1 MVSVV
6 LTTYNRPEL
15 LIRAF
20 ESVKVQTFQPKE
32 IILVDDSSDKNAT
45 NFIKKN
51 LSDDIIYLKH
61 KDNLGLAAARNTGL
75 RHAKEDFIAYLDDDD
90 IWMPTR
96 LESQVKHWE
105 SLPVEKRKQLACIQ
119 VGAELVDTNG
129 NRLNIYLPNNHGNL
143 KTCII
148 RDGAATISSCFLFVK
163 KALLSVNGFDE
174 DLISGIDDDI
184 WMSLAEAGYSNEVI
198 PKPLVRIIRD
208 DRKSMMGDIN
218 SRITGLEQY
227 IKKWLPVYKDWFGE
241 ISGEQYGKRYFN
253 SVISTLVSQ
262 KFAYGEYAA
271 GLTAFKAIIVKTGL
285 QHPIDLTYA
294 IYLII
299 KRWFGLRFPRS
310 RKTISAFLMRST
322 LR

>member
-1 MVSVV
+1 VVSVV
-6 LTTYNRPEL
+6 LTTYNRPKL
-15 LIRAF
+15 LIRAL
-20 ESVKVQTFQPKE
+20 ESVRVQTFQPKE

-45 NFIKKN
+45 DFMKKR
-51 LSDDIIYLKH
+51 LSDDIIYLRH
-61 KDNLGLAAARNTGL
+61 KRNLGLAAARNTGL
-75 RHAKEDFIAYLDDDD
+75 RHAKGDFIAYLDDDD

-105 SLPVEKRKQLACIQ
+105 SLPIEKRKQLACIQ

-143 KTCII
+143 KKCII

-310 RKTISAFLMRST
+310 RKTIVAFLMRST

>member
-6 LTTYNRPEL
+6 LTTYNRPKL
-15 LIRAF
+15 LFRAL

-45 NFIKKN
+45 DFIKKC
-51 LSDDIIYLKH
+51 LSDDIIYLRH
-61 KDNLGLAAARNTGL
+61 KRNLGLAAARNTGL
-75 RHAKEDFIAYLDDDD
+75 RHAKGDFIAYLDDDD

-129 NRLNIYLPNNHGNL
+129 NRLNIYLPKNHGNL
-143 KTCII
+143 KKCII

-163 KALLSVNGFDE
+163 KALLRVNGFDE

-218 SRITGLEQY
+218 SRITGVEQY
-227 IKKWLPVYKDWFGE
+227 VNKWLPVYKDWFGE
-241 ISGEQYGKRYFN
+241 IGGQKYGRRYFN

-310 RKTISAFLMRST
+310 RKTIVAFLMRST

>member
-6 LTTYNRPEL
+6 LTTYNRPKL
-15 LIRAF
+15 LFRAL

-45 NFIKKN
+45 DFMKKR
-51 LSDDIIYLKH
+51 LSDDIIYLRH
-61 KDNLGLAAARNTGL
+61 KRNLGLAAARNTGL

-129 NRLNIYLPNNHGNL
+129 NRLNIYLPKNHGNL
-143 KTCII
+143 KKCII

-163 KALLSVNGFDE
+163 KALLHVNGFDE

-184 WMSLAEAGYSNEVI
+184 WMSLAEAGYSNEII

-218 SRITGLEQY
+218 SRITGVEQY
-227 IKKWLPVYKDWFGE
+227 VNKWLPVYKDWFGE
-241 ISGEQYGKRYFN
+241 IGGQKYGRRYFN

-310 RKTISAFLMRST
+310 RKTIVAFLMRST